1 MSQQSQLL
9 TVFSTSQPASKYAPD
24 SVVVR
29 GSDYNAAVTDITTL
43 FGYAAG
49 PEAGLLPVSIP
60 DRTQEDIPAGT
71 GGAISVG
78 RYFTTINVDV
88 AGDSFTLADGVAVGQ
103 LKKIQLITNA
113 GVAPGVITVP
123 NGVGFTTIDMTVG
136 NDYAILVWT
145 SNGWVIVEQI
155 GCVIA

>member
-60 DRTQEDIPAGT
+60 SGAQENIPAGT

-78 RYFTTINVDV
+78 RYFTTINVD
-88 AGDSFTLADGVAVGQ
+88 AGGDAFTLADGVAVGQ
-103 LKKIQLITNA
+103 LKKIQLTGTAGGTGIITPA
-113 GVAPGVITVP
+113 DPF
-123 NGVGFTTIDMTVG
+123 GFTTITMDTL
-136 NDYAILVWT
+136 NDYAVLVWT
-145 SNGWVIVEQI
+145 TGGWAIIEQI

>member
-60 DRTQEDIPAGT
+60 SGAQENIPAGT

-78 RYFTTINVDV
+78 RYFTTINVD
-88 AGDSFTLADGVAVGQ
+88 AGGDSFTLADGVAVGQ
-103 LKKIQLITNA
+103 LKKIQLTGTAGGTGIITPA
-113 GVAPGVITVP
+113 DT
-123 NGVGFTTIDMTVG
+123 VGFTTITMDTL
-136 NDYAILVWT
+136 NDYAVLAWT
-145 SNGWVIVEQI
+145 ASGWTIIEQI

>member
-1 MSQQSQLL
+1 MAQLSKLL

-29 GSDYNAAVTDITTL
+29 GSDYNATVTDITTL

-60 DRTQEDIPAGT
+60 MGAPQNIPAGT

-78 RYFTTINVDV
+78 RYFTTIEVD
-88 AGDSFTLADGVAVGQ
+88 AGGDSFQLANGIAIGQ
-103 LKKIQLITNA
+103 LKKIQLVNTA
-113 GVAPGVITVP
+113 GGAGVITP
-123 NGVGFTTIDMTVG
+123 ADPLGFTTITMDTL
-136 NDYAILVWT
+136 NDYAVLVWT
-145 SNGWVIVEQI
+145 INGWVIVEQI